1 MNPKI
6 THPESEEVLLKPEAE
21 IRECKGKPGRGRA
34 LAETPRGLPATRW
47 RSRSRSLGGSE
58 RSVAKSLGV
67 GFVVLNVTVT
77 GTVFHLF
84 FFFKLCSF

>member
-47 RSRSRSLGGSE
+47 RSRSLGGSE